1 MAERDL
7 NRDPNL
13 EWLGYVQPVGLV
25 LSPAVLDRYGL
36 VPEEQT
42 RADGEAVAACLASE
56 DETRALADPWA
67 FFSRILGWREHQV
80 AGLPNGTPLPD
91 GLSVAIDE
99 ADTVLEPHWAVIDP
113 EGRPTLLV
121 RIEEPGVAPDQR
133 GALAGW
139 EATPHQ
145 RFERLLR
152 ENEAGVRAGILLTD
166 DQLRLVYAPKGET
179 SGWLSFPLR
188 ALATVAGRPMLGGLK
203 LALNAFR
210 LHNDTPERRLPALLK
225 QSRDAQAEVSAK
237 LAEQVL
243 GSLHQL
249 LRGLYA
255 ADEARIAKLAKE
267 QPDHLYGGLL
277 TVLLRLVFLLYAE
290 DRGLIPS
297 ATDEEARR
305 LYDQGYG
312 VRALHAKLTAD
323 AARYPDTM
331 EERRGAWARLL
342 VLFRLVHKGGGGGFI
357 MGRGGDL
364 FDPALYPFLLGQDTP
379 EDRIAPAAV
388 SDGTILGVLDKLL
401 VLDGER
407 LSYRTLDVE
416 QIGSVYETVMGFTVE
431 TMKGPALA
439 LRGGKNDK
447 VPVFVDLAEL
457 AALKGS
463 ERQKRLKDSYDVKLP
478 DRIAKAVAA
487 AKTQAELEAALK
499 SRVDE
504 RASPGGTLAR
514 PGAPLLQPTDE
525 RRRTGSH
532 YTPRTLT
539 EPIVRHALE
548 PAFERLGPDAK
559 PQDVL
564 ALKVC
569 DPAMGSGA
577 FLVEACR
584 QLAARLVKAWTRW
597 PETRPRIPDD
607 EDEELHA
614 RRLVAQ
620 RCLYGVDKNPR
631 AVELAKLSLW
641 LATLAREHEFT
652 FLDHALKCGDSLV
665 GLTKDQIAATHW
677 DAEKPGLP
685 LFRKFVA
692 DRVAEAER
700 ARGEIQSAPDDTR
713 RIVLEQK
720 HKQVERSVEH
730 VRVLGDAVL
739 SAFFA
744 EDKAKAREK
753 RRATIESWVSGIGE
767 AKWENLRAAAASLRT
782 GEHPVRP
789 FHWQIEFPEVFD
801 PKRRDGNPGFDAIVG
816 NPPFAG
822 KNTIIAGNRDRYLP
836 WLQRLHA
843 GAHGNADLVAHFFR
857 RAFGLLRRDGTF
869 GLIATNT
876 IGQGDT
882 RATGLAAILGEGG
895 AIARA
900 VRRLKWPGEAAVVVS
915 VVHVA
920 KGEVRAPVLDG
931 RPVSRISAYLVEG
944 ELDHAP
950 ERLAANAK
958 KAFQGSI
965 VLGMGFT
972 FDDAA
977 AAKGEAESLETMRA
991 LIEKDRRN
999 AERIFPYIGGEEV
1012 NTSPTHAHHRHV
1024 IDFADFP
1031 LRRDPSLPSW
1041 FLNVGTEA
1049 CEKRRQQWLRD
1060 GIVPGD
1066 YPDPVAADWP
1076 DLLEIVERFV
1086 KPERLKIKDKV
1097 GKAIWWRFLRRRDRL
1112 YRAIAPL
1119 ERVLVCSRIGNAFA
1133 FTFLP
1138 RRMVYNE
1145 KTVLFAWET
1154 SASLAVMSAR
1164 VHETW
1169 ARFLSSTLK
1178 DDLQYTPSDCFETF
1192 PFPKGFETDPALEAA
1207 GRAYHDHRAQLML
1220 ARNEGMTKTYNRFH
1234 DPDEQ
1239 SEDIVRLRELHAEM
1253 DRAVLRAY
1261 AACAATDAERQAWE
1275 DLAERAQAVFLERP
1289 ADENG
1294 RGHRPGEPE
1303 DDHTYQGRLF
1313 WPSDFR
1319 DEVLARLLALNAER
1333 HAEEVRLGI
1342 APGMKGEAGGA
1353 EAENEDEVE
1362 NEAAK

>member
-1 MAERDL
+1 VKER
-7 NRDPNL
+7 
-13 EWLGYVQPVGLV
+13 
-25 LSPAVLDRYGL
+25 
-36 VPEEQT
+36 
-42 RADGEAVAACLASE
+42 
-56 DETRALADPWA
+56 
-67 FFSRILGWREHQV
+67 
-80 AGLPNGTPLPD
+80 
-91 GLSVAIDE
+91 
-99 ADTVLEPHWAVIDP
+99 
-113 EGRPTLLV
+113 
-121 RIEEPGVAPDQR
+121 
-133 GALAGW
+133 
-139 EATPHQ
+139 
-145 RFERLLR
+145 
-152 ENEAGVRAGILLTD
+152 
-166 DQLRLVYAPKGET
+166 
-179 SGWLSFPLR
+179 
-188 ALATVAGRPMLGGLK
+188 
-203 LALNAFR
+203 
-210 LHNDTPERRLPALLK
+210 
-225 QSRDAQAEVSAK
+225 
-237 LAEQVL
+237 
-243 GSLHQL
+243 
-249 LRGLYA
+249 
-255 ADEARIAKLAKE
+255 
-267 QPDHLYGGLL
+267 PDHLYGGLL

-364 FDPALYPFLLGQDTP
+364 FDPAIYPFLLGQDAP
-379 EDRIAPAAV
+379 AGRIAPAPV

-431 TMKGPALA
+431 TMRGSALA

-463 ERQKRLKDSYDVKLP
+463 ERQKRLKDDYDVKLP
-478 DRIAKAVAA
+478 DRVANAVKA

-504 RASPGGTLAR
+504 RASPGAMLSS

-559 PQDVL
+559 PEEVL

-614 RRLVAQ
+614 KRLVAQ
-620 RCLYGVDKNPR
+620 RCLYGVDRNPR

-665 GLTKDQIAATHW
+665 GLDARQIGAMHW
-677 DAEKPGLP
+677 DTSKPGLP

-692 DRVAEAER
+692 DRVAEAEKAR
-700 ARGEIQSAPDDTR
+700 AEIQSAPDDTR

-720 HKQVERSVEH
+720 HRQVEKSVEL
-730 VRVLGDAVL
+730 VRVLGDAVI

-744 EDKAKAREK
+744 EDKPRARER

-767 AKWENLRAAAASLRT
+767 AKWDELSAAAASLRA
-782 GEHPVRP
+782 GAHPVRP
-789 FHWQIEFPEVFD
+789 FHWAVEFPEVFD
-801 PKRRDGNPGFDAIVG
+801 PQRRGGNPGFDAIVG

-822 KNTIIAGNRDRYLP
+822 KNTIIAGNREHYLP
-836 WLQRLHA
+836 WLQTLHE

-857 RAFGLLRRDGTF
+857 RAFGLLRRDGCF

-882 RATGLAAILGEGG
+882 RDTGLAAIINDGG

-920 KGEVRAPVLDG
+920 KRDAVMAGLDPAIHDVLRQAGKEDVDARHKAGHDEMAGAILDG
-931 RPVSRISAYLVEG
+931 RPVRRISAYLVEG
-944 ELDHAP
+944 DLDRAP
-950 ERLAANAK
+950 ARLSANAR
-958 KAFQGSI
+958 KAFIGSY

-977 AAKGEAESLETMRA
+977 AAKGEAESLATMRA
-991 LIEKDRRN
+991 LIAKDPRN

-1012 NTSPTHAHHRHV
+1012 NTSPTHAHHRYV

-1031 LRRDPSLPSW
+1031 LRRDATLESW
-1041 FLNVGTEA
+1041 FLNEGTEA
-1049 CEKRRQQWLRD
+1049 CDKRRREWLRN
-1060 GIVPGD
+1060 GVVPGD
-1066 YPDPVAADWP
+1066 YPEPVAADWP
-1076 DLLEIVERFV
+1076 DLLEIVERRV
-1086 KPERLKIKDKV
+1086 KPARLKLRGEGI
-1097 GKAIWWRFLRRRDRL
+1097 AAQRRRYWWRYASRSVAL
-1112 YRAIAPL
+1112 YDATTMIKQTLAIT
-1119 ERVLVCSRIGNAFA
+1119 RVSPF
-1133 FTFLP
+1133 
-1138 RRMVYNE
+1138 
-1145 KTVLFAWET
+1145 
-1154 SASLAVMSAR
+1154 LAVSKLATKQVYSDMLVPITTPHLAPFAALQSR
-1164 VHETW
+1164 PHEVW
-1169 ARFLSSTLK
+1169 ARFFASSMK
-1178 DDLQYTPSDCFETF
+1178 DDLRYTPSDVFETF
-1192 PFPKGFETDPALEAA
+1192 PFPQGFETSPALEAA
-1207 GRAYHDHRAQLML
+1207 GRAYHDRRAALMV

-1239 SEDIVRLRELHAEM
+1239 SADIVTLRELHAEM

-1261 AACAATDAERQAWE
+1261 ASGAGTEAEKRAWD
-1275 DLAERAQAVFLERP
+1275 DLAERAEAVFL
-1289 ADENG
+1289 DEAN
-1294 RGHRPGEPE
+1294 E

-1313 WPSDFR
+1313 WPSAFR
-1319 DEVLARLLALNAER
+1319 DEVLARLLAVNASR
-1333 HAEEVRLGI
+1333 HAEEVRLGL
-1342 APGMKGEAGGA
+1342 APGMKGAAGDA
-1353 EAENEDEVE
+1353 DEE
-1362 NEAAK
+1362 ETEEAAE

>member
-1 MAERDL
+1 MAVV
-7 NRDPNL
+7 DPNL

-25 LSPAVLDRYGL
+25 LSPAILDRYGL

-42 RADGEAVAACLASE
+42 RAEGDAVAACLAP
-56 DETRALADPWA
+56 DGDVRAIADPWP
-67 FFSRILGWREHQV
+67 FFAQILGWREHQV
-80 AGLPNGTPLPD
+80 AGLPNGQPLPD
-91 GLSVAIDE
+91 GLSVPIDE
-99 ADTVLEPHWAVIDP
+99 ADTVLAPHWAVIDP
-113 EGRPTLLV
+113 EGRPTLLI

-152 ENEAGVRAGILLTD
+152 ENEAGVRAGLLLTD

-188 ALATVAGRPMLGGLK
+188 ALATVAGRPMLGGLE

-249 LRGLYA
+249 LRGLHA
-255 ADEARIAKLAKE
+255 ADEARIARLAAQ
-267 QPDHLYGGLL
+267 QPDHVYGGLL

-297 ATDEEARR
+297 ATDEGARR

-342 VLFRLVHKGGGGGFI
+342 VLFRLVHKGGGDGFVK
-357 MGRGGDL
+357 GRGGDL
-364 FDPALYPFLLGQDTP
+364 FDPTIYPFLLGQDAP
-379 EDRIAPAAV
+379 GDRIAPAAV
-388 SDGTILGVLDKLL
+388 SDGCVLGVLDKLL

-431 TMKGPALA
+431 TMGGPALA

-447 VPVFVDLAEL
+447 VPVFVDLAAL
-457 AALKGS
+457 AALKGP

-478 DRIAKAVAA
+478 DKVAKAVAA
-487 AKTQAELEAALK
+487 ARTQAELEAALK
-499 SRVDE
+499 ARVDE
-504 RASPGGTLAR
+504 RASPGAMIAP

-559 PQDVL
+559 PEEVL

-584 QLAARLVKAWTRW
+584 QLAARLTKAWTRW
-597 PETRPRIPDD
+597 PETRPVIPPD

-614 RRLVAQ
+614 KRLVAQ

-665 GLTKDQIAATHW
+665 GLDAKQIAAMHW
-677 DAEKPGLP
+677 DPSKPGLP
-685 LFRKFVA
+685 LFRGFVA
-692 DRVAEAER
+692 DRVAEATK
-700 ARGEIQSAPDDTR
+700 ARSEIQSAPDDTMR
-713 RIVLEQK
+713 VVLEQK
-720 HKQVERSVEH
+720 HRDVEKTVEH

-739 SAFFA
+739 SAFFF

-753 RRATIESWVSGIGE
+753 RRATIESWVTGVGE
-767 AKWENLRAAAASLRT
+767 ARWDDLRAAAASLGT
-782 GEHPVRP
+782 GGHPIRP
-789 FHWQIEFPEVFD
+789 FHWAVEFPEVFA
-801 PKRRDGNPGFDAIVG
+801 GENAGFDAIVG
-816 NPPFAG
+816 NPPFLGGTNISGSLGDRYLSYLKESAEG
-822 KNTIIAGNRDRYLP
+822 AGNRS
-836 WLQRLHA
+836 
-843 GAHGNADLVAHFFR
+843 DLVSYFFQ
-857 RAFGLLRRDGTF
+857 RAFALLSSRGAAGLV
-869 GLIATNT
+869 ATNT
-876 IGQGDT
+876 ISQGDT
-882 RATGLAAILGEGG
+882 REAAPMYVLRHGGSIYRVIKRFTWPGDAAVIVSIVHFSKTMIAMQKFIDGRAVDCINSFLLNSIHDGSPRRLARNLEKTYKGLDIYGSGFLFDDTDKSGASNGLALMGQIQT
-895 AIARA
+895 
-900 VRRLKWPGEAAVVVS
+900 VR
-915 VVHVA
+915 
-920 KGEVRAPVLDG
+920 
-931 RPVSRISAYLVEG
+931 
-944 ELDHAP
+944 P
-950 ERLAANAK
+950 ES
-958 KAFQGSI
+958 KA
-965 VLGMGFT
+965 
-972 FDDAA
+972 
-977 AAKGEAESLETMRA
+977 
-991 LIEKDRRN
+991 
-999 AERIFPYIGGEEV
+999 RIFPYIGGQEI
-1012 NTSPTHAHHRHV
+1012 NSDPRHAPHRYV
-1024 IDFADFP
+1024 FDINDLDE
-1031 LRRDPSLPSW
+1031 PS
-1041 FLNVGTEA
+1041 A
-1049 CEKRRQQWLRD
+1049 RQQFPELM
-1060 GIVPGD
+1060 
-1066 YPDPVAADWP
+1066 
-1076 DLLEIVERFV
+1076 EIAEQKI
-1086 KPERLKIKDKV
+1086 KPERLKLRDNV
-1097 GKAIWWRFLRRRDRL
+1097 DGRRLKANWWRFNRTRDELFSKTALMRRV
-1112 YRAIAPL
+1112 IVTC
-1119 ERVLVCSRIGNAFA
+1119 RVSPQFSVAVMPAHLKFADSVIVFIFPTFGAFA
-1133 FTFLP
+1133 AIQS
-1138 RRMVYNE
+1138 R
-1145 KTVLFAWET
+1145 A
-1154 SASLAVMSAR
+1154 
-1164 VHETW
+1164 HEFW
-1169 ARFLSSTLK
+1169 ARFFASSLK
-1178 DDLQYTPSDCFETF
+1178 DDLRYTPSDCFETF
-1192 PFPKGFETDPALEAA
+1192 PFPEGFETDPALEAA
-1207 GRAYHDHRAQLML
+1207 GQAYHDHRAALMI

-1234 DPDEQ
+1234 DPDERGD
-1239 SEDIVRLRELHAEM
+1239 DIVRLRELHVEM

-1261 AACAATDAERQAWE
+1261 GWD
-1275 DLAERAQAVFLERP
+1275 DLAARAEPVFL
-1289 ADENG
+1289 DETN
-1294 RGHRPGEPE
+1294 E

-1313 WPSDFR
+1313 WPSAFR

-1333 HAEEVRLGI
+1333 AAEERAAGLTPPR
-1342 APGMKGEAGGA
+1342 ALEEADD
-1353 EAENEDEVE
+1353 EERED
-1362 NEAAK
+1362 A

>member
-1 MAERDL
+1 MAVV
-7 NRDPNL
+7 DPNL

-25 LSPAVLDRYGL
+25 LSPAILDRYGL

-42 RADGEAVAACLASE
+42 RADGDAVGACMTPEGEA
-56 DETRALADPWA
+56 RALADPWS
-67 FFSRILGWREHQV
+67 FFARILGWREHQI
-80 AGLPNGTPLPD
+80 AGLSGDRSLSD
-91 GLSVAIDE
+91 GLSVPIDE

-152 ENEAGVRAGILLTD
+152 KNEASVRAGILLTD

-188 ALATVAGRPMLGGLK
+188 ALATVAARPMLGGLK
-203 LALNAFR
+203 NVLSAAM
-210 LHNDTPERRLPALLK
+210 LHNRPQDQRLPALLK

-243 GSLHQL
+243 SSLHQL

-255 ADEARIAKLAKE
+255 ADEKRIARLAVQ

-277 TVLLRLVFLLYAE
+277 TVMLRLVFLLYAE

-364 FDPALYPFLLGQDTP
+364 FDPTIYPFLLGHDAAG
-379 EDRIAPAAV
+379 DRIAPAPV
-388 SDGTILGVLDKLL
+388 SDGCFLGVLEKLL

-431 TMKGPALA
+431 TMGGPALA

-463 ERQKRLKDSYDVKLP
+463 ERQKRLKDDYDVKLP
-478 DRIAKAVAA
+478 DKVAKAVAA
-487 AKTQAELEAALK
+487 AKTQAEVETALK
-499 SRVDE
+499 PRVDE
-504 RASPGGTLAR
+504 RASPGATLAG

-525 RRRTGSH
+525 RRRTQSH

-548 PAFERLGPDAK
+548 PALERLGPDAK
-559 PQDVL
+559 PEGVL

-614 RRLVAQ
+614 KRLVAQ

-631 AVELAKLSLW
+631 AVELAKVSLW

-665 GLTKDQIAATHW
+665 GLDVKQIAAMHW
-677 DAEKPGLP
+677 DTSKPGLP

-692 DRVAEAER
+692 DRVAEATKAR
-700 ARGEIQSAPDDTR
+700 AEIQSAPDDTMR
-713 RIVLEQK
+713 AVLEQK
-720 HKQVERSVEH
+720 HKQVENSVEL
-730 VRVLGDAVL
+730 VRVLGDAVI

-744 EDKAKAREK
+744 EDKPRGREK
-753 RRATIESWVSGIGE
+753 RRATIESWVTGVGE
-767 AKWENLRAAAASLRT
+767 AKWDELRAAAASLRT
-782 GEHPVRP
+782 RERPLRP
-789 FHWQIEFPEVFD
+789 FHWAIESPEVFA
-801 PKRRDGNPGFDAIVG
+801 RDNSGFDAIVG

-822 KNTIIAGNRDRYLP
+822 KNTIIASNRHGYLG
-836 WLQRLHA
+836 WLRTLHE
-843 GAHGNADLVAHFFR
+843 GAHGNSDLVAHFFR
-857 RAFGLLRRDGTF
+857 RAFWLLRDRGCF

-876 IGQGDT
+876 IRQGDT
-882 RATGLAAILGEGG
+882 RSTGLAVILSAGG
-895 AIARA
+895 SISRA

-915 VVHVA
+915 VVHVL
-920 KGEVRAPVLDG
+920 KGQARSPILDG
-931 RPVSRISAYLVEG
+931 RQVSRISAYLVEG
-944 ELDHAP
+944 EMDSSPAQL
-950 ERLAANAK
+950 EANK
-958 KAFQGSI
+958 RKAFQGSI
-965 VLGMGFT
+965 LLGMGFT

-977 AAKGEAESLETMRA
+977 AAKGEAENLEAMHA
-991 LIEKDRRN
+991 LITKNPSN
-999 AERIFPYIGGEEV
+999 AERIFPYIGGEEI
-1012 NTSPTHAHHRHV
+1012 NNSPNYSHHRCV

-1031 LRRDPSLPSW
+1031 LRRESSFKSW
-1041 FLNVGTEA
+1041 FDCSE
-1049 CEKRRQQWLRD
+1049 ERRRRGLRE
-1060 GIVPGD
+1060 GVVPSD
-1066 YPDPVAADWP
+1066 YPDPVAEDWP
-1076 DLLEIVERFV
+1076 DLLAVVRRLV
-1086 KPERLKIKDKV
+1086 KPSRDKEARKARRER
-1097 GKAIWWRFLRRRDRL
+1097 WWRFGDRQPGL
-1112 YRAIAPL
+1112 YRAISEMDQVLAINCGACPHMAVASINARCVFANTLDVIAFSNIAPFATL
-1119 ERVLVCSRIGNAFA
+1119 QSR
-1133 FTFLP
+1133 P
-1138 RRMVYNE
+1138 
-1145 KTVLFAWET
+1145 
-1154 SASLAVMSAR
+1154 
-1164 VHETW
+1164 HEIW
-1169 ARFLSSTLK
+1169 ARFFASSMK
-1178 DDLQYTPSDCFETF
+1178 DDLRYTPSDCFETF
-1192 PFPKGFETDPALEAA
+1192 PFPEGFEISPTLEAA
-1207 GRAYHDHRAQLML
+1207 GQAYHDHRAALMV

-1234 DPDEQ
+1234 DPDER

-1261 AACAATDAERQAWE
+1261 GWD
-1275 DLAERAQAVFLERP
+1275 DLADRAEPVFL
-1289 ADENG
+1289 DETN
-1294 RGHRPGEPE
+1294 E

-1313 WPSDFR
+1313 WPSAFR

-1333 HAEEVRLGI
+1333 HAEEVRLGT
-1342 APGMKGEAGGA
+1342 APGMSGKA
-1353 EAENEDEVE
+1353 EDGDDDEQEENEDDRERRQLRLG
-1362 NEAAK
+1362 

>member
-1 MAERDL
+1 MAERDS

-25 LSPAVLDRYGL
+25 LSPVILDRYGL
-36 VPEEQT
+36 LPEEQT
-42 RADGEAVAACLASE
+42 RVDGDVVAESLAPEGEA
-56 DETRALADPWA
+56 RALADPWA
-67 FFSRILGWREHQV
+67 FFSRILGWREYQV
-80 AGLPNGTPLPD
+80 AGLPNCKPLPD

-99 ADTVLEPHWAVIDP
+99 ADAVLEPHWAVVDP

-210 LHNDTPERRLPALLK
+210 LHNDTPDRRLPALLK

-249 LRGLYA
+249 LRGLHA
-255 ADEARIAKLAKE
+255 ADDARIARVAKE

-297 ATDEEARR
+297 AADEESRR

-331 EERRGAWARLL
+331 EERCGAWARLL

-364 FDPALYPFLLGQDTP
+364 FDPVIYPFLLGQDAP
-379 EDRIAPAAV
+379 SDRIAPAPV

-401 VLDGER
+401 VLGGER

-431 TMKGPALA
+431 TMTGPALA

-457 AALKGS
+457 AGLKGS
-463 ERQKRLKDSYDVKLP
+463 DRQKNLKDHHVKLP
-478 DRIAKAVAA
+478 ERIAKAVAA
-487 AKTQAELEAALK
+487 AKSQAELEAALK
-499 SRVDE
+499 PRVDE
-504 RASPGGTLAR
+504 RASPGAMLAS

-532 YTPRTLT
+532 YTPRDLT
-539 EPIVRHALE
+539 SPIVEHALE
-548 PAFERLGPDAK
+548 PAFERLGPDAR
-559 PQDVL
+559 PEDVL
-564 ALKVC
+564 AMKVC

-597 PETRPRIPDD
+597 PETRPRIPND

-665 GLTKDQIAATHW
+665 GLDAAQIAAMHW
-677 DAEKPGLP
+677 DISKPGLP
-685 LFRKFVA
+685 LFRRFVA
-692 DRVAEAER
+692 DRVAEATKAR
-700 ARGEIQSAPDDTR
+700 AEIQAAPDDTMR
-713 RIVLEQK
+713 AVLEKK
-720 HKQVERSVEH
+720 HQFVESQVEL
-730 VRVLGDAVL
+730 VRVLGDAVI

-753 RRATIESWVSGIGE
+753 RRATIESWVTGVGE
-767 AKWENLRAAAASLRT
+767 AKWDELRAAAAGLCA
-782 GEHPVRP
+782 GEHPLKP
-789 FHWQIEFPEVFD
+789 FHWQVEFPEVFQCE
-801 PKRRDGNPGFDAIVG
+801 NPGFDAIVG

-822 KNTIIAGNRDRYLP
+822 KNTITAGNRNYYLP
-836 WLQRLHA
+836 WLQTMHE

-857 RAFGLLRRDGTF
+857 RAFGLLRREGTF

-882 RATGLAAILGEGG
+882 RDTGLAAIIEQGG

-900 VRRLKWPGEAAVVVS
+900 TRRIRWPGEAAVIVS
-915 VVHVA
+915 VVHVV
-920 KGEVRAPVLDG
+920 KGTTLSPILDG
-931 RPVSRISAYLVEG
+931 RHARRISAYLVEG
-944 ELDHAP
+944 DLDTAP
-950 ERLAANAK
+950 ETLVANAN

-965 VLGMGFT
+965 ILGMGFA
-972 FDDAA
+972 FDNVA
-977 AAKGEAESLETMRA
+977 AAKGEAESLDTMRK
-991 LIEKDRRN
+991 LIEKDPRN
-999 AERIFPYIGGEEV
+999 GARVFPMLGWAEIA
-1012 NTSPTHAHHRHV
+1012 NSPTHANNRFV
-1024 IDFADFP
+1024 IDFADYP
-1031 LRRDPSLPSW
+1031 LKRDESYGSWQKASNTERQKWLHDGVVPS
-1041 FLNVGTEA
+1041 
-1049 CEKRRQQWLRD
+1049 
-1060 GIVPGD
+1060 D
-1066 YPDPVAADWP
+1066 YSGPVAADWP

-1086 KPERLKIKDKV
+1086 KPERDRDKRP
-1097 GKAIWWRFLRRRDRL
+1097 ARRRRWWRFGDRQPGL
-1112 YRAIAPL
+1112 YA
-1119 ERVLVCSRIGNAFA
+1119 SIGGLQFVI
-1133 FTFLP
+1133 T
-1138 RRMVYNE
+1138 
-1145 KTVLFAWET
+1145 T
-1154 SASLAVMSAR
+1154 ASQAASEYCFAR
-1164 VHETW
+1164 VASRNVFTSNLNV
-1169 ARFLSSTLK
+1169 F
-1178 DDLQYTPSDCFETF
+1178 CFETF
-1192 PFPKGFETDPALEAA
+1192 DPFCILQSRAHELWAKRFTSTLGDGLAYAPTDCFENYPFPQSSNTSNELEEA
-1207 GRAYHDHRAQLML
+1207 GRAYHDHRAALMV

-1234 DPDEQ
+1234 NPVEH
-1239 SEDIVRLRELHAEM
+1239 SADIECLRELHAEM

-1261 AACAATDAERQAWE
+1261 GWD
-1275 DLAERAQAVFLERP
+1275 DLADRAEPIFL
-1289 ADENG
+1289 DETN
-1294 RGHRPGEPE
+1294 E

-1313 WPSDFR
+1313 WPSAFR

-1333 HAEEVRLGI
+1333 HAEELRLGV
-1342 APGMKGEAGGA
+1342 APGMNGKTPEEGEGEGD
-1353 EAENEDEVE
+1353 EEDD
-1362 NEAAK
+1362 NDDGRGLRLD

>member
-1 MAERDL
+1 MAQGDP

-42 RADGEAVAACLASE
+42 RADGEAVAACLAPE
-56 DETRALADPWA
+56 DEARALADPWI

-80 AGLPNGTPLPD
+80 AGLPNGKPLPD

-121 RIEEPGVAPDQR
+121 RIEEPGIAPDQR
-133 GALAGW
+133 GALSGW

-166 DQLRLVYAPKGET
+166 NQLRLVYAPKGET

-210 LHNDTPERRLPALLK
+210 LHNDTPERRLSALLK

-255 ADEARIAKLAKE
+255 ADEARIARLAKE

-364 FDPALYPFLLGQDTP
+364 FDPAIYPFLLGQDAP
-379 EDRIAPAAV
+379 GDRIAPAPV

-431 TMKGPALA
+431 TMAGPALA

-463 ERQKRLKDSYDVKLP
+463 ERQKRLKDAYDVKLP

-487 AKTQAELEAALK
+487 AKMQEELEAALK
-499 SRVDE
+499 PRVDE
-504 RASPGGTLAR
+504 RASPGGMLSR

-532 YTPRTLT
+532 YTPRSLT

-559 PQDVL
+559 PEDVL

-607 EDEELHA
+607 DDEELHA
-614 RRLVAQ
+614 KRLVAQ

-677 DAEKPGLP
+677 DTSKPGLP

-692 DRVAEAER
+692 DRVAEAETAR
-700 ARGEIQSAPDDTR
+700 AEIQSAPDDTR

-720 HKQVERSVEH
+720 HKQVEKSVEH
-730 VRVLGDAVL
+730 VRVLGDAVI

-744 EDKAKAREK
+744 EDKPRAREK
-753 RRATIESWVSGIGE
+753 RRATIESWVTGAGE
-767 AKWENLRAAAASLRT
+767 AKWDELRAAAASLRT

-789 FHWQIEFPEVFD
+789 FHWAIEFPEVFD
-801 PKRRDGNPGFDAIVG
+801 PQRRDGNPGFDAIVG
-816 NPPFAG
+816 NPPFLGGTLISGHLSRNYLAYLKSFYPG
-822 KNTIIAGNRDRYLP
+822 YGDR
-836 WLQRLHA
+836 
-843 GAHGNADLVAHFFR
+843 ADIVSIFFR
-857 RAFGLLRRDGTF
+857 RAHSIIRSQGAF

-876 IGQGDT
+876 IAQGDT
-882 RATGLAAILGEGG
+882 RKSGLSWILRNGGQVFRAT
-895 AIARA
+895 
-900 VRRLKWPGEAAVVVS
+900 RRFLWPGEAAVVVS
-915 VVHVA
+915 VVHVGRDTSLPA
-920 KGEVRAPVLDG
+920 QLDG
-931 RPVSRISAYLVEG
+931 QQVSRISAYLVEG
-944 ELDHAP
+944 DLDDDP
-950 ERLAANAK
+950 QRLASNADTCFEGFVPYGAGFLFCNETDGAHPIAVLEQLTK
-958 KAFQGSI
+958 QGQIGKGI
-965 VLGMGFT
+965 VWPF
-972 FDDAA
+972 
-977 AAKGEAESLETMRA
+977 
-991 LIEKDRRN
+991 
-999 AERIFPYIGGEEV
+999 IGGEEL
-1012 NTSPTHAHHRHV
+1012 NDEPTQSHKRYAIYFGQDTLETAR
-1024 IDFADFP
+1024 ARSGP
-1031 LRRDPSLPSW
+1031 L
-1041 FLNVGTEA
+1041 VE
-1049 CEKRRQQWLRD
+1049 
-1060 GIVPGD
+1060 
-1066 YPDPVAADWP
+1066 
-1076 DLLEIVERFV
+1076 LLAQSV
-1086 KPERLKIKDKV
+1086 KPER
-1097 GKAIWWRFLRRRDRL
+1097 
-1112 YRAIAPL
+1112 
-1119 ERVLVCSRIGNAFA
+1119 ER
-1133 FTFLP
+1133 
-1138 RRMVYNE
+1138 
-1145 KTVLFAWET
+1145 K
-1154 SASLAVMSAR
+1154 SAR
-1164 VHETW
+1164 VSSAPWWQFLWPRPRLFRKLRAESHYLALSKVSKHHALAQLESATMPSNRLAVIVPASWPLFTVLQSRVHEIW
-1169 ARFLSSTLK
+1169 SRKFGSTLE
-1178 DDLQYTPSDCFETF
+1178 DRPVYTSRDCYETFAFPNDFETS
-1192 PFPKGFETDPALEAA
+1192 PTLEAA
-1207 GRAYHDHRAQLML
+1207 GRAYHNHRAALMV

-1239 SEDIVRLRELHAEM
+1239 SEDIVTLRALHAEM

-1261 AACAATDAERQAWE
+1261 ASGASTEAERRAWD
-1275 DLAERAQAVFLERP
+1275 DLAERAEPIFL
-1289 ADENG
+1289 DETN
-1294 RGHRPGEPE
+1294 E

-1313 WPSDFR
+1313 WPSAFR

-1333 HAEEVRLGI
+1333 HAEELRLGL
-1342 APGMKGEAGGA
+1342 APGTRGEAPDEEQADEEEKRAA
-1353 EAENEDEVE
+1353 E
-1362 NEAAK
+1362 

>member
-1 MAERDL
+1 MAQGDL

-36 VPEEQT
+36 LPEEQT
-42 RADGEAVAACLASE
+42 RVDGDVVAECIAPEGEA
-56 DETRALADPWA
+56 RALADPLS

-80 AGLPNGTPLPD
+80 AGLPNGKPLPD

-133 GALAGW
+133 GALSGW

-152 ENEAGVRAGILLTD
+152 ENEVGVRAGILLTD

-210 LHNDTPERRLPALLK
+210 LHNDTPERRLPSLLK

-255 ADEARIAKLAKE
+255 ADEARIARLAND

-297 ATDEEARR
+297 ATDEDART

-312 VRALHAKLTAD
+312 VRALHGKLSAD

-364 FDPALYPFLLGQDTP
+364 FDPAIYPFLLGQDAP
-379 EDRIAPAAV
+379 GDAIAPAPV
-388 SDGTILGVLDKLL
+388 SDGCILGMLDKLL

-431 TMKGPALA
+431 TMAGPALA

-447 VPVFVDLAEL
+447 VPVFVGLAEL

-463 ERQKRLKDSYDVKLP
+463 ERQKRLKDNYDVRLP
-478 DRIAKAVAA
+478 DKVAKAVAA

-499 SRVDE
+499 PRVDE
-504 RASPGGTLAR
+504 RASPGAMLAP

-532 YTPRTLT
+532 YTPRSLT

-559 PQDVL
+559 PEDVL

-584 QLAARLVKAWTRW
+584 QLAARLVKAWDRW
-597 PETRPRIPDD
+597 PETRPRIPPD

-614 RRLVAQ
+614 KRLVAQ

-665 GLTKDQIAATHW
+665 GLDSAQIAAMHW
-677 DAEKPGLP
+677 DTSKPGLP

-692 DRVAEAER
+692 DRVTEATKAR
-700 ARGEIQSAPDDTR
+700 AEIQSAPDDTQR
-713 RIVLEQK
+713 AVLEKK
-720 HKQVERSVEH
+720 HQFVESQVEL
-730 VRVLGDAVL
+730 VRVLGDAVI

-744 EDKAKAREK
+744 EDKPKAREK
-753 RRATIESWVSGIGE
+753 RRATIESWVSGIGS
-767 AKWENLRAAAASLRT
+767 AKWDEVSAAAASLGT
-782 GEHPVRP
+782 GDHPLRP

-801 PKRRDGNPGFDAIVG
+801 PQRPGGNPGYDAMVG
-816 NPPFAG
+816 NPPFMG
-822 KNTIIAGNRDRYLP
+822 GTRVTENLGEKYSD
-836 WLQRLHA
+836 WLNRLHD
-843 GAHGNADLVAHFFR
+843 GANRRADLVAHFFR
-857 RAFGLLRRDGTF
+857 RAYSNLRSGGSF
-869 GLIATNT
+869 GLISTNT
-876 IGQGDT
+876 IAQGDT
-882 RATGLAAILGEGG
+882 QESGLRWLVRHG
-895 AIARA
+895 ACIYRCI
-900 VRRLKWPGEAAVVVS
+900 RRLKWPGEAAVVVS
-915 VVHVA
+915 VVHII
-920 KGEVRAPVLDG
+920 KEQVRPSLLNE
-931 RPVSRISAYLVEG
+931 RTVSRISAWLTEG
-944 ELDHAP
+944 ELDELP
-950 ERLAANAK
+950 RKLAANARLAFRGHEIGGRGFLFTADGDNGRSSTFSDMK
-958 KAFQGSI
+958 KLCQASRASRSI
-965 VLGMGFT
+965 I
-972 FDDAA
+972 
-977 AAKGEAESLETMRA
+977 K
-991 LIEKDRRN
+991 
-999 AERIFPYIGGEEV
+999 PYIGGEEV
-1012 NTSPTHAHHRHV
+1012 NTTPDHSAQRYV
-1024 IDFADFP
+1024 IDFGNLEEATA
-1031 LRRDPSLPSW
+1031 RRTYP
-1041 FLNVGTEA
+1041 EA
-1049 CEKRRQQWLRD
+1049 F
-1060 GIVPGD
+1060 
-1066 YPDPVAADWP
+1066 
-1076 DLLEIVERFV
+1076 EIVERLV
-1086 KPERLKIKDKV
+1086 RPERMKLVSKGGWSARRAERWWV
-1097 GKAIWWRFLRRRDRL
+1097 FAQRAESMEEAIGGMDRV
-1112 YRAIAPL
+1112 IGIC
-1119 ERVLVCSRIGNAFA
+1119 RVSPHMS
-1133 FTFLP
+1133 FTFLD
-1138 RRMVYNE
+1138 RRQIFSVDLRIIASDRFDDFG
-1145 KTVLFAWET
+1145 VLQCRA
-1154 SASLAVMSAR
+1154 
-1164 VHETW
+1164 HEVW
-1169 ARFLSSTLK
+1169 ARFFCSSMK
-1178 DDLQYTPSDCFETF
+1178 DDLRYSPSDCFGNF
-1192 PFPKGFETDPALEAA
+1192 PRPLKGQSGANISVLGNDYF
-1207 GRAYHDHRAQLML
+1207 DHRAALMV
-1220 ARNEGMTKTYNRFH
+1220 ARNEGMNS
-1234 DPDEQ
+1234 P
-1239 SEDIVRLRELHAEM
+1239 
-1253 DRAVLRAY
+1253 
-1261 AACAATDAERQAWE
+1261 
-1275 DLAERAQAVFLERP
+1275 
-1289 ADENG
+1289 
-1294 RGHRPGEPE
+1294 
-1303 DDHTYQGRLF
+1303 
-1313 WPSDFR
+1313 
-1319 DEVLARLLALNAER
+1319 
-1333 HAEEVRLGI
+1333 
-1342 APGMKGEAGGA
+1342 
-1353 EAENEDEVE
+1353 
-1362 NEAAK
+1362 

>member
-1 MAERDL
+1 MAQGDL

-42 RADGEAVAACLASE
+42 RADGEAVAACLAPE
-56 DETRALADPWA
+56 GEARALAGPWT
-67 FFSRILGWREHQV
+67 FFSRILGWREHQI
-80 AGLPNGTPLPD
+80 AGLPNGKPLPD

-99 ADTVLEPHWAVIDP
+99 ADTILEPHWAVIDP

-121 RIEEPGVAPDQR
+121 QIEEPGVAPDQR
-133 GALAGW
+133 GALSGW

-203 LALNAFR
+203 NILNAAM
-210 LHNDTPERRLPALLK
+210 LHNRPQDQRLPALLK

-255 ADEARIAKLAKE
+255 ADEARIARLAKE

-297 ATDEEARR
+297 ATDDDART

-342 VLFRLVHKGGGGGFI
+342 VLFRLVHKGGGAGFI

-364 FDPALYPFLLGQDTP
+364 FDPAIYPFLLGQDTP
-379 EDRIAPAAV
+379 EDRIAPAPV

-431 TMKGPALA
+431 TMAGPALA

-463 ERQKRLKDSYDVKLP
+463 ERQKRLKDTYDVKLP
-478 DRIAKAVAA
+478 DRVANALKA

-499 SRVDE
+499 PRVDE
-504 RASPGGTLAR
+504 RASPGAMLSA

-532 YTPRTLT
+532 YTPRSLT

-559 PQDVL
+559 PEDVL

-597 PETRPRIPDD
+597 PDTHPRIPDD

-665 GLTKDQIAATHW
+665 GLDAKQIAAMHW
-677 DAEKPGLP
+677 DASKPGLP

-692 DRVAEAER
+692 DRVAEATK
-700 ARGEIQSAPDDTR
+700 ARTEIQSAPDDTAR
-713 RIVLEQK
+713 VVLEQK
-720 HKQVERSVEH
+720 HKQVEKSVQL
-730 VRVLGDAVL
+730 VRVLGDAVI

-753 RRATIESWVSGIGE
+753 CRATIESWVSGIGE
-767 AKWENLRAAAASLRT
+767 AKWDELRAAAASLRT
-782 GEHPVRP
+782 SKHPRRP
-789 FHWQIEFPEVFD
+789 FHWTIEFPEVFS
-801 PKRRDGNPGFDAIVG
+801 RDNPGFDAIVG
-816 NPPFAG
+816 NPPFLGG
-822 KNTIIAGNRDRYLP
+822 KRISTAEGDQYRD
-836 WLQRLHA
+836 WLASVHEGINQ
-843 GAHGNADLVAHFFR
+843 NVDLCGHFFR
-857 RAFGLLRRDGTF
+857 RGHSLLRRHGVL
-869 GLIATNT
+869 GLIATNS
-876 IGQGDT
+876 IAQGAT
-882 RATGLAAILGEGG
+882 REGTLLPILSAGGE
-895 AIARA
+895 ISNA
-900 VRRLKWPGEAAVVVS
+900 VRRLKWPGEAAVIVS
-915 VVHVA
+915 VVHIVKGSLPVGMVA
-920 KGEVRAPVLDG
+920 RLNG
-931 RPVSRISAYLVEG
+931 RIVARVSAYLVEG
-944 ELDHAP
+944 DYDESP
-950 ERLAANAK
+950 RPLAENSGR
-958 KAFQGSI
+958 AFVGSI
-965 VLGMGFT
+965 ILGTGFT
-972 FDDAA
+972 FDD
-977 AAKGEAESLETMRA
+977 EANEGVASP
-991 LIEKDRRN
+991 I
-999 AERIFPYIGGEEV
+999 AEMNRILRERPSSRQLVKPYIGGEEV
-1012 NTSPTHAHHRHV
+1012 NTDPSHRHRRYV
-1024 IDFADFP
+1024 IDFGGLP
-1031 LRRDPSLPSW
+1031 LRRDRELSPW
-1041 FLNVGTEA
+1041 AAADNH
-1049 CEKRRQQWLRD
+1049 LRSTLLRT
-1060 GIVPGD
+1060 GVVPND
-1066 YPDPVAADWP
+1066 YPEPVAADWP
-1076 DLLEIVERFV
+1076 ELLSIVEQKV
-1086 KPERLKIKDKV
+1086 KPTRDGLKRDSYRER
-1097 GKAIWWRFLRRRDRL
+1097 WWRFGERQSSIYEGIERNRL
-1112 YRAIAPL
+1112 NNVLAIAQVSPQHAVARLPSNAVFAVTIVVFL
-1119 ERVLVCSRIGNAFA
+1119 EDRQSTFAILQSRI
-1133 FTFLP
+1133 
-1138 RRMVYNE
+1138 
-1145 KTVLFAWET
+1145 
-1154 SASLAVMSAR
+1154 
-1164 VHETW
+1164 HELW
-1169 ARFLSSTLK
+1169 VRSFSSSFK
-1178 DDLQYTPSDCFETF
+1178 DDRRYTPSDCFMTYPLPRNSE
-1192 PFPKGFETDPALEAA
+1192 GLLILECA
-1207 GRAYHDHRAQLML
+1207 GQAYHDHRAGLMVE
-1220 ARNEGMTKTYNRFH
+1220 RNEGMTKTYNRFH
-1234 DPDEQ
+1234 DPDER
-1239 SEDIVRLRELHAEM
+1239 SEDIIRLRELHAEM

-1261 AACAATDAERQAWE
+1261 GWD
-1275 DLAERAQAVFLERP
+1275 DLAERAEPIFL
-1289 ADENG
+1289 DETN
-1294 RGHRPGEPE
+1294 E

-1313 WPSDFR
+1313 WPSAFR

-1333 HAEEVRLGI
+1333 HAEELRLGI
-1342 APGMKGEAGGA
+1342 APRIKGEAVDEGEGQGDGD
-1353 EAENEDEVE
+1353 EEDD
-1362 NEAAK
+1362 NDDGRRLRLG